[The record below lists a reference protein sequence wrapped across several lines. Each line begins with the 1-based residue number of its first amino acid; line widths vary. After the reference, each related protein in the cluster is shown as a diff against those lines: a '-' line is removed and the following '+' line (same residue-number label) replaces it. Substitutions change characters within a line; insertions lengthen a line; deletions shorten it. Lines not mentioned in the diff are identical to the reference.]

1 MSGTALFWLAP
12 CLPLVAF
19 ALLAV
24 GLSRF
29 GRLASGLAVAAMAG
43 ASIVSAFG
51 LLSVIQGE
59 RAQVSLP
66 WLSIGGRQLTLAL
79 WLDPLSGLLATVV
92 SLVGLIVVVAF
103 LPSSVCSRAR
113 CWRWCWQLTSSPFL
127 WPGNWS
133 VSAPI
138 C

>member
-12 CLPLVAF
+12 CFPLVAC

-43 ASIVSAFG
+43 ASIVSVFG
-51 LLSVIQGE
+51 LLSAIQGKHG
-59 RAQVSLP
+59 QVSLP

-79 WLDPLSGLLATVV
+79 WLSPLRGLLATVV
-92 SLVGLIVVVAF
+92 SLVAPIVFIYAVNYMARDSRRGRSFAAVSLVPCHM
-103 LPSSVCSRAR
+103 LPA
-113 CWRWCWQLTSSPFL
+113 
-127 WPGNWS
+127 
-133 VSAPI
+133 VSAADLI
-138 C
+138 

>member
-43 ASIVSAFG
+43 ASIVSVFG
-51 LLSVIQGE
+51 WPVE
-59 RAQVSLP
+59 RNP
-66 WLSIGGRQLTLAL
+66 GGACADLA
-79 WLDPLSGLLATVV
+79 A
-92 SLVGLIVVVAF
+92 VA
-103 LPSSVCSRAR
+103 LHWRAP
-113 CWRWCWQLTSSPFL
+113 THAGF
-127 WPGNWS
+127 
-133 VSAPI
+133 VA
-138 C
+138 

>member
-12 CLPLVAF
+12 CFPLVAF

-43 ASIVSAFG
+43 ASIVSVFG
-51 LLSVIQGE
+51 LLSAIQGKHG
-59 RAQVSLP
+59 QVSLP

-92 SLVGLIVVVAF
+92 SLVGLIVFIYAVTYM
-103 LPSSVCSRAR
+103 AR
-113 CWRWCWQLTSSPFL
+113 DARRGRFFTEFSLFTGSML
-127 WPGNWS
+127 
-133 VSAPI
+133 AL
-138 C
+138 